1 MNAVKGR
8 VESLLGVCTGNRS
21 TNDRE
26 SYEHQAN
33 LLMSAASQVGTK
45 ADQYATMTKL
55 YTATALRDH
64 ILRQSASPAAA
75 AGTSRAFASLYGV
88 TMALHLAMMSPSPAA
103 SSLLVDTTSGTIIT
117 SSASA
122 LRPLI
127 ATTTASTAGSS
138 KKGKNAEAPTQS
150 SKYAQAPT
158 SIPPVRL
165 TRNIAAYIGAPTL
178 AGHTVVSL
186 GCALD
191 AVVSQPS
198 VYTSALTRLLS
209 HMDLDDEVVDPTA
222 DTIRVAVPTGA
233 VSSSTTIRGMRDL
246 LTTAVLPHLASLA
259 PASHVIR
266 VVADASSAE
275 ADSGTV
281 GCVDDA
287 LYRVLT
293 DSSEE
298 GGISNTPTS
307 WQGYC

>member
-1 MNAVKGR
+1 
-8 VESLLGVCTGNRS
+8 
-21 TNDRE
+21 
-26 SYEHQAN
+26 
-33 LLMSAASQVGTK
+33 MSAASQGGTR

-64 ILRQSASPAAA
+64 ILRQSASPAAV
-75 AGTSRAFASLYGV
+75 AGTSRTFASLYGV
-88 TMALHLAMMSPSPAA
+88 TMALHLTMISPSPAA
-103 SSLLVDTTSGTIIT
+103 SSLLVDTTSGSIIT

-122 LRPLI
+122 LRPRI
-127 ATTTASTAGSS
+127 VSTTASTAGSS
-138 KKGKNAEAPTQS
+138 KKGKGAVAPTPPTQN
-150 SKYAQAPT
+150 SKYAYAQAPT

-191 AVVSQPS
+191 AVASQPS

-209 HMDLDDEVVDPTA
+209 HMDLDKELIDPTTA
-222 DTIRVAVPTGA
+222 VTIRAAVPAGA

-246 LTTAVLPHLASLA
+246 LTAAVLPHLASLA
-259 PASHVIR
+259 PASHVTR
-266 VVADASSAE
+266 VVADANSAE

-287 LYRVLT
+287 LYRLLT

-298 GGISNTPTS
+298 GGISDTPTS